1 MNDILPENMPI
12 LLDEL
17 EQECLTAVRYIEA
30 LKVRELSERQKEE
43 IWGELSAAITHLR
56 IQTEQM
62 DKQFD
67 EFLS

>member
-1 MNDILPENMPI
+1 MNDIMPENMPI

-17 EQECLTAVRYIEA
+17 EKECLRAIRYIEA

-43 IWGELSAAITHLR
+43 IWGELSASITHLR
-56 IQTEQM
+56 IQNEQM

>member
-1 MNDILPENMPI
+1 MNDIMPENMPI

-17 EQECLTAVRYIEA
+17 EKECLRAIRYIEA

-43 IWGELSAAITHLR
+43 IWGELSASITHLR

>member
-1 MNDILPENMPI
+1 MGKR
-12 LLDEL
+12 
-17 EQECLTAVRYIEA
+17 ECLTAIRHIKA
-30 LKVRELSERQKEE
+30 LKACELSERWKEE
-43 IWGELSAAITHLR
+43 IWGELSASITHLR

>member
-12 LLDEL
+12 LLNEL
-17 EQECLTAVRYIEA
+17 EQECLTAIRYIEA
-30 LKVRELSERQKEE
+30 LKVRALSERQKEE
-43 IWGELSAAITHLR
+43 IWGELSASTTHLR
-56 IQTEQM
+56 FQTEQM